1 MLVDYAMW
9 FVLVSGWAVLGYY
22 LLVNGLYL
30 LVQVAG
36 LFHLRD
42 DLRDLT
48 WGPMFHPFDSPF
60 MPGISILVPAYNE
73 APIIVD
79 TVQALLQL
87 NYPTTEVIVINDGSE
102 DETLKRLVEAF
113 HLEQI
118 EAQLPYEIPS
128 EPINRVYRSTQHED
142 LVVVDKENGGK
153 SDALNAGLWLAEEPL
168 TCSIDADSIIDS
180 DGLLKVVKPFLRDP
194 HETVAT
200 GGTVRVA
207 NGCEIEDGVVKS
219 VGLPRNNLAEI
230 QVIEYLRAF
239 YSGRLGLDQL
249 DSLILISGA
258 FGLFRTDVIREIGG
272 YNTESITED
281 FDLVVRLHRH
291 LSDSNRPY
299 RVRFVPEPVVWT
311 EVPETFAELGR
322 QRRRWYR
329 GLIDTLLSNRG
340 MMGKRRYGGSGVF
353 GMPVLFFAEVLGP
366 LVEGAGYVIVP
377 FAFLIGAADLNFVIF
392 YFALTI
398 GFGVFLSWF
407 GVFSE
412 VWSFRRY
419 DQPKQI
425 ARLLG
430 DGVIE
435 NFGYRQWK
443 TLIAWW
449 GLLEYLRGNT
459 SWGKMERIGF
469 DHGTQN

>member
-1 MLVDYAMW
+1 MLVDLAMR
-9 FVLVSGWAVLGYY
+9 FLLVSGWVVLGYY

-30 LVQVAG
+30 LVQIAG

-42 DLRDLT
+42 DLRDQS
-48 WGPMFHPFDSPF
+48 WGPMFQPFDSPF
-60 MPGISILVPAYNE
+60 VPGISILVPAHNE

-79 TVQALLQL
+79 TVRSLLQL
-87 NYPTTEVIVINDGSE
+87 NYPSTEVIVINDGST
-102 DETLKRLVEAF
+102 DETLERLVEAF
-113 HLEQI
+113 DLEPI
-118 EAQLPYEIPS
+118 EAPVPYDVPS
-128 EPINRVYRSTQHED
+128 EPISRVFRSSTHEN
-142 LVVVDKENGGK
+142 LLVVDKANGGK
-153 SDALNAGLWLAEEPL
+153 SDALNAGLWLTEEPL

-180 DGLLKVVKPFLRDP
+180 DGLLKVVEPFLRDP

-207 NGCEIEDGVVKS
+207 NGCSIDGGVVKS
-219 VGLPRNNLAEI
+219 VNLPQNNLAEI

-258 FGLFRTDVIREIGG
+258 FGLFRTDVLREIGG
-272 YNTESITED
+272 YDTGSITED

-291 LSDSNRPY
+291 LSDVNRPY

-311 EVPETFAELGR
+311 EVPETLGELGP

-329 GLIDTLLSNRG
+329 GLIDTIVTHRG
-340 MMGKRRYGGSGVF
+340 MIGRRRYGGSGMF
-353 GMPVLFFAEVLGP
+353 GLPALFFAEVLGP
-366 LVEGAGYVIVP
+366 LVEGLGYVIVP
-377 FAFLIGAADLNFVIF
+377 VAFLIGAADINFVIF

-398 GFGVFLSWF
+398 GFGIFLSWF

-419 DQPKQI
+419 NKPTQI

-443 TLIAWW
+443 TLVAWRA
-449 GLLEYLRGNT
+449 LYEYVRGDT
-459 SWGKMERIGF
+459 SWGQMERIGF
-469 DHGTQN
+469 EDRAQE